1 MKRSITFISI
11 LVFNYLNGYSQIPLT
26 TLPSGGN
33 KKATVS
39 EWIGLTQVSIDYSRP
54 GVKGREGKIW
64 GELIQPGF
72 TDQGFGSSKAAPWR
86 AGANENTT
94 ISFSNEVMVEGKK
107 LAAGKYGFFIA
118 YDSSMCTLIFSKNS
132 TSWGS
137 FFYRPEEDV
146 LRVMVKPTRMEN
158 SVEWMK
164 FEFTSQ
170 TEDAAT
176 IALQWE
182 KLSIPFRVQSNYTND
197 QITSFRNELR
207 TDRGFIWQSWN
218 QAAQWCAQKNVNLEE
233 ALMWADTATSTNFG
247 GDKSFQAWTTKS
259 QILHKLNRGKEA
271 TELMKKILPVGSMF
285 DLHQYGRQLIG
296 LKMYTEALDVFK
308 MNYEKHPNEFTT
320 LVGLVR
326 GNSATGDYKTALKY
340 ANQALPLA
348 PDPANKINVEGMIKK
363 LKDGKDVN

>member
-1 MKRSITFISI
+1 MKKQFALIC
-11 LVFNYLNGYSQIPLT
+11 LAVFQYLNGFAQIPLT

-33 KKATVS
+33 KKASVS
-39 EWIGLTQVSIDYSRP
+39 EWVGLTQVSIDYSRP

-64 GELIQPGF
+64 GELIQTGF

-94 ISFSNEVMVEGKK
+94 ISFSNDVMIEGKK
-107 LAAGKYGFFIA
+107 LAEGKYGFFVA

-137 FFYRPEEDV
+137 FFYKPEEDA
-146 LRVMVKPTRMEN
+146 LRVQVKPQHLDK

-164 FEFTSQ
+164 FEFVNQ

-176 IALQWE
+176 VSLQWE
-182 KLSIPFRVQSNYTND
+182 KLSIPFKIESDYIND
-197 QITSFRNELR
+197 QLTSFKNELR

-218 QAAQWCAQKNVNLEE
+218 QAAQWCAQKNVNLVE

-296 LKMYTEALDVFK
+296 LKMFADALDVFK
-308 MNYEKHPNEFTT
+308 MNFEKHPNEFTT
-320 LVGLVR
+320 LVGMLR
-326 GNSATGDYKTALKY
+326 GHSATGDFKTALKF

-348 PDPANKINVEGMIKK
+348 PDPANKINVESMIKK
-363 LKDGKDVN
+363 LKEGKDVN

>member
-1 MKRSITFISI
+1 MKRLIALISI
-11 LVFNYLNGYSQIPLT
+11 LIFNYLNGYSQIPLT

-39 EWIGLTQVSIDYSRP
+39 EWVGLTNVSIEYSRP

-64 GELIQPGF
+64 GELVQPGF

-94 ISFSNEVMVEGKK
+94 ISFSKEVMIDGQK
-107 LAAGKYGFFIA
+107 LSAGKYGFFIA
-118 YDSSMCTLIFSKNS
+118 YDSIICTLIFSRNS
-132 TSWGS
+132 NSWGS
-137 FFYRPEEDV
+137 YFYRPDEDM
-146 LRVMVKPTRMEN
+146 LRIQIKPQHLDN
-158 SVEWMK
+158 SIEWMK
-164 FEFTSQ
+164 FEFTNQ

-182 KLSIPFRVQSNYTND
+182 RLSISFKIQSNYIND
-197 QITSFRNELR
+197 QIASFRNELR

-218 QAAQWCAQKNVNLEE
+218 QAAQWCVQKNVNLNE
-233 ALMWADTATSTNFG
+233 ALMWADSATSTNFG

-259 QILHKLNRGKEA
+259 QILHKLNRGLEA
-271 TELMKKILPVGSMF
+271 AELMKKILPLGTMI

-296 LKMYTEALDVFK
+296 LKMYKDALQVFK

-326 GNSATGDYKTALKY
+326 GNSANGDFTSALKF

-348 PDPANKINVEGMIKK
+348 PDPNNKMNVDGMIKK
-363 LKDGKDVN
+363 LKEGKDVN